1 MKKRELFR
9 DKKAGEKLLT
19 IWWFFVL
26 ALVGGG
32 IVIGV
37 LIYYSG
43 EIDVRKLES
52 ELLADRILDCLS
64 EQGNL
69 NEEFLKDDFDIFQGC
84 SLDKEVIENSGNFYI
99 NVSLYDLDGESIK
112 EITKGV
118 GSFEVNCKL
127 EGGDYPK
134 CSGKEIFVFDSLG
147 EKLKFKILAGTNQEI
162 KKVSVVGGN

>member
-1 MKKRELFR
+1 MKKEDLFK
-9 DKKAGEKLLT
+9 DKKAEKLLT

-26 ALVGGG
+26 ALVGGA

-43 EIDVRKLES
+43 EIDIRKLEA
-52 ELLADRILDCLS
+52 ELLSDRILVCLS
-64 EQGNL
+64 EQGKL
-69 NEEFLKDDFDIFQGC
+69 NEEFLKDDFDIFQEC
-84 SLDKEVIENSGNFYI
+84 MLDREIIENSGDFYI
-99 NVSLYDLDGESIK
+99 NVSLYNSEGEGIK

-127 EGGDYPK
+127 EGGDYPR
-134 CSGKEIFVFDSLG
+134 CYEKEVFVFDSLG

-162 KKVSVVGGN
+162 KKVSVVR

>member
-1 MKKRELFR
+1 MKLRNNMFK

-26 ALVGGG
+26 VIVGGA

-43 EIDVRKLES
+43 EIDIRKLEA
-52 ELLADRILDCLS
+52 ELLSDRILVCLS
-64 EQGNL
+64 EQGEL
-69 NEEFLKDDFDIFQGC
+69 NEKFLEDDFDIFQKC
-84 SLDKEVIENSGNFYI
+84 MLDREIIEYSGDFYI
-99 NVSLYDLDGESIK
+99 NISLYDSKGEGIK

-127 EGGDYPK
+127 EGEDYPK
-134 CSGKEIFVFDSLG
+134 CHEKEVFVFDSLG
-147 EKLKFKILAGTNQEI
+147 EKLKFKILTGTNQEI
-162 KKVSVVGGN
+162 KKVSVVG